1 MKWRSNDFSLDL
13 NLKLFKWNIDLCQKV
28 HIMYEQKIKIY
39 IYKIKRK
46 RKRKKEICKKN
57 N

>member
-39 IYKIKRK
+39 IYKIKKKKKKK
-46 RKRKKEICKKN
+46 RNLQKK
-57 N
+57 